1 MLEGWARDGLSLEQI
16 AKNMGV
22 ADSTLRV
29 WIQKFPAIS
38 AAIKRGQAPVDIE
51 VENALL
57 KRALGFECEET
68 VEEIEETPTGKYDP
82 DGKPIVKTKKHLKR
96 YKKFIPGDTTA
107 MIFWLK
113 NRKPEQWKDK
123 REQVVSTKDGVLA
136 DLISGLKEPV
146 AESFEA
152 ESG

>member
-1 MLEGWARDGLSLEQI
+1 MVQAL
-16 AKNMGV
+16 
-22 ADSTLRV
+22 
-29 WIQKFPAIS
+29 
-38 AAIKRGQAPVDIE
+38 KRGKAPVDIK

-68 VEEIEETPTGKYDP
+68 TEEIEEIPTGKFDKNN
-82 DGKPIVKTKKHLKR
+82 KPIYKKKKHVKKI
-96 YKKFIPGDTTA
+96 KKFIPPDTVA
-107 MIFWLK
+107 AIFWLK

-146 AESFEA
+146 EDDVE
-152 ESG
+152 